1 MSGNI
6 ILIDDHTLF
15 RRGIRSVLDEA
26 DYEVIG
32 EAADGLSGVKLVEQL
47 RPDLVLLDLDMPVM
61 NGREALGQI
70 LSSNPEQKV
79 VMLTV
84 SEDGCRI
91 RAAQGH
97 STGQVRMNLAP
108 QTPPDVLYHGTATR
122 FLDSIM
128 RQGLQ
133 AGARHHVH
141 LSADRETAVKVGQR
155 HGKPVVLRVDA
166 AAMHQAGRAFYLSDN
181 QVWLTEAVPPQY
193 LVVE

>member
-1 MSGNI
+1 MN
-6 ILIDDHTLF
+6 DHPHISKFLSYTL
-15 RRGIRSVLDEA
+15 RHHPESIGITLDS
-26 DYEVIG
+26 
-32 EAADGLSGVKLVEQL
+32 DGWVEIN
-47 RPDLVLLDLDMPVM
+47 LLLAQAQKH
-61 NGREALGQI
+61 GR
-70 LSSNPEQKV
+70 
-79 VMLTV
+79 
-84 SEDGCRI
+84 RI

-97 STGQVRMNLAP
+97 STGQVRMRLAP

-141 LSADRETAVKVGQR
+141 LSANRETAVKVGQR

-193 LVVE
+193 LAVAE

>member
-1 MSGNI
+1 MKKNDEMNDHPHISKFLSY
-6 ILIDDHTLF
+6 ILRHHPESIGITLD
-15 RRGIRSVLDEA
+15 S
-26 DYEVIG
+26 
-32 EAADGLSGVKLVEQL
+32 DGWVEIN
-47 RPDLVLLDLDMPVM
+47 LLLAQAQKH
-61 NGREALGQI
+61 GR
-70 LSSNPEQKV
+70 
-79 VMLTV
+79 
-84 SEDGCRI
+84 RI

-97 STGQVRMNLAP
+97 STAQVSMNLAP

-193 LVVE
+193 LAVAE